1 MALPHAAFCAC
12 CSSSS
17 PPVPFEVWNRPG
29 LSTIAYR
36 IGTFASF
43 RETMLEAI
51 ASEPA
56 LAALTTRQSDD
67 YAITV
72 TELFAAVGDVLTF
85 YNERI
90 ANELYLRTARE
101 RDSLLRLTRLI
112 GYRMRPG
119 LAAQTMLAFTLDA
132 GAETRIR
139 KGLKVMSVPG
149 QDERPQTF
157 ETTEQIVAHGDINDV
172 AAFGKPVPI
181 NLFRQGST
189 GGPVVSRPGKLAV
202 SDRLVFFG
210 LDVVEEKPVA
220 ALEARPDGE
229 AVLFAPP
236 VQSNS
241 WWPEVARSAKLEG
254 RLRFFGHNA
263 PATVNVYVPANPPA
277 ALWPKW
283 ISKPV
288 IANFG
293 TAETIYPLDIR
304 HTDIASGA
312 QLLVD
317 AGPAAI
323 PRLRTATVVKTEDL
337 PTNLETLEDTVTH
350 LHLRQTIRGRP
361 AVVAEI
367 AGGHA
372 VFARSG
378 NSAALA
384 LGATGARQWAYQNLD
399 SASSN
404 LAGVGPAVGRTDIFA
419 RDRLGRL
426 RQRILTGGPSLVWI
440 NHGGILTSEPRPVT
454 RPGGTVSVFV
464 RGLDL
469 ALWTLDAT
477 SGAPGS
483 WVSLGGVLTSP
494 PTPVATGGTALA
506 VFARGLDRALW
517 HRDWNGAAWSGWSS
531 LKGELATTPAA
542 ASTAAGRIDVVALDD
557 AGSLIH
563 RRYDGSNWSDWRNLG
578 GKLESDL
585 AITAAAPD
593 RIDVLAKGTDGG
605 LWHIARIGDAWS
617 SWTALGGALTSAPSA
632 ARDASGVHVYARG
645 SDGTI
650 TYRALLGG
658 GWTQW
663 ASLGDGIGFV
673 PDRRKTAIY
682 RISAAD
688 IVWREYDYPE
698 AASVAQ
704 VALRLSPQ
712 RKAGDLG
719 GLKQLAKGRRIMLRS
734 GGRNHLA
741 TVTAATP
748 LPVVP
753 GDLPDHLFVDFT
765 PPFPQPFEAARLAG
779 NVAAASHGETQPDE
793 PLGHGEAAKSFQKFR
808 LSRQNVTYLQSATK
822 LEGEAA
828 LEVRVNGELWKEVP
842 SLYGRKAGERVY
854 TARQTDAAETFVTF
868 GDGKTGARVPS
879 GALNVVARYRTG
891 LGLEGLMK
899 PDQLSIPLER
909 PVGLRA
915 VTNPLPADG
924 AADPEKRDNARA
936 SAPNTVRTFGRA
948 VSLADFEQ
956 IATSSGLAQRA
967 SVTWVWR
974 DLGRSVHVTVAGPGG
989 SKLSSLSLNTLH
1001 ASMDSARDVNRPLS
1015 LGNLVRVPIVV
1026 SARILRDPAFEADS
1040 VLEAARAQLLS
1051 LFAFETM
1058 GLGEAAFLSGVFA
1071 ALQGGRGV
1079 AAVDVDVFQLKGYA
1093 SLTPAERSIRAV
1105 TAGPVQPHIRI
1116 FPARPTPPAAMI
1128 DRFARAGFDGPVPP
1142 PVLAAEQ
1149 AFVET
1154 PATDIQLT
1162 VVEAL

>member
-1 MALPHAAFCAC
+1 MSLPHSAFCSC
-12 CSSSS
+12 CSSPS

-29 LSTIAYR
+29 LSAIAYR

-51 ASEPA
+51 AGQPA
-56 LAALTTRQSDD
+56 LAALTTRESDD
-67 YAITV
+67 YAITLI
-72 TELFAAVGDVLTF
+72 ELFAAVGDVLTF

-101 RDSLLRLTRLI
+101 RDSVLRLTRLI

-139 KGLKVMSVPG
+139 RGLKVMSVPG

-157 ETTEQIVAHGDINDV
+157 ETIEQIIAHGDVNDA
-172 AAFGKPVPI
+172 AAFGRPAPV
-181 NLFRQGST
+181 NLLRLGST
-189 GGPVVSRPGKLAV
+189 GGPVVSRPAKLAV
-202 SDRLVFFG
+202 GDRLVFFG
-210 LDVVEEKPVA
+210 LEAIEEKAVT
-220 ALEARPDGE
+220 ALEARQDGE
-229 AVLFAPP
+229 AVTFAPS

-241 WWPEVARSAKLEG
+241 WWPEIARTAKLEG

-277 ALWPKW
+277 VLWPKW
-283 ISKPV
+283 IAKPV
-288 IANFG
+288 VANFG
-293 TAETIYPLDIR
+293 SGDTVYPLDGR

-323 PRLRTATVVKTEDL
+323 PRLRTAVVVKTEDL
-337 PTNLETLEDTVTH
+337 PTSLETLEDTVTH

-361 AVVAEI
+361 AVVAEMG
-367 AGGHA
+367 GGHA

-378 NSAALA
+378 NGATLA
-384 LGATGARQWAYQNLD
+384 LGTTGVRQWTYQNLD
-399 SASSN
+399 SASSD

-419 RDRLGRL
+419 RDRSGRL
-426 RQRILTGGPSLVWI
+426 RQRILTGAPALVWV
-440 NHGGILTSEPRPVT
+440 NHGGILTSEPRPVA
-454 RPGGTVSVFV
+454 RPGGTVDVFV

-469 ALWTLDAT
+469 GLWTIDAT
-477 SGAPGS
+477 SGAPGN
-483 WVSLGGVLTSP
+483 WNSLGGVLTSP
-494 PTPVATGGTALA
+494 PTPVATGGTTLA
-506 VFARGLDRALW
+506 VFARGLDRGLW
-517 HRDWNGAAWSGWSS
+517 YRAWNGASWSGWTS
-531 LKGELATTPAA
+531 LKGVLATTPAT

-557 AGSLIH
+557 AGSLVH
-563 RRYDGSNWSDWRNLG
+563 RLFNGSKWSDWRNLG
-578 GKLESDL
+578 GKLEGDV

-605 LWHIARIGDAWS
+605 LWHIARIGNAWT
-617 SWTALGGALTSAPSA
+617 SWTALAGALTSAPSA
-632 ARDASGVHVYARG
+632 ARDGSGLHVYARG
-645 SDGTI
+645 GDGTI
-650 TYRALLGG
+650 AYRALLGG

-663 ASLGDGIGFV
+663 ASLGDGIGPV

-682 RISAAD
+682 RISAD
-688 IVWREYDYPE
+688 DLVWREYDYPE
-698 AASVAQ
+698 EASQAQ
-704 VALRLSPQ
+704 VALRLTPQ
-712 RKAGDLG
+712 QKAGDLA
-719 GLKQLAKGRRIMLRS
+719 GLKQLVKGRRIMLRS

-765 PPFPQPFEAARLAG
+765 PPLPEPFPAASLAG
-779 NVAAASHGETQPDE
+779 NIAAASHGETQPDE
-793 PLGHGEAAKSFQKFR
+793 PLGHGEAAKAFQKFR
-808 LSRQNVTYLQSATK
+808 LSRQNLTYLQSAAK

-828 LEVRVNGELWKEVP
+828 LEIRVNGELWKEVA
-842 SLYGRKAGERVY
+842 SLYGRKPGERVY
-854 TARQTDAAETFVTF
+854 TARQTDAAETIVTF

-879 GALNVVARYRTG
+879 GALNIVARYRTG
-891 LGLEGLMK
+891 IGLEGLMK
-899 PDQLSIPLER
+899 ADQLSIPLER

-924 AADPEKRDNARA
+924 AADPENRDDART

-989 SKLSSLSLNTLH
+989 SKLSSLSLDTLR
-1001 ASMDSARDVNRPLS
+1001 AAMDSVRDVNRPLS

-1040 VLEAARAQLLS
+1040 VLETARTQLLS

-1058 GLGEAAFLSGVFA
+1058 GLGEAAFLSGVYA
-1071 ALQGGRGV
+1071 ALQAGRGV

-1093 SLTPAERSIRAV
+1093 SLTPAERTIRAV

-1128 DRFARAGFDGPVPP
+1128 DRFARAGFEGPVPP

-1149 AFVET
+1149 AFIET

-1162 VVEAL
+1162 MVEAL

>member
-1 MALPHAAFCAC
+1 MTLPHSAFCAC
-12 CSSSS
+12 CSSPA
-17 PPVPFEVWNRPG
+17 PPVPFDISNRPG
-29 LSTIAYR
+29 LSAIAYR

-51 ASEPA
+51 AGEPA
-56 LAALTTRQSDD
+56 LASLTTRQADD
-67 YAITV
+67 YAV
-72 TELFAAVGDVLTF
+72 TIIDLFAAVGDVLTF

-149 QDERPQTF
+149 QDELAQTF
-157 ETTEQIVAHGDINDV
+157 ETTEQIIAHADINDLP
-172 AAFGKPVPI
+172 AFGKPALI
-181 NLFRQGST
+181 NVFRLGST
-189 GGPVVSRPGKLAV
+189 GGPIISRPEKLAV
-202 SDRLVFFG
+202 DDRLVFFG
-210 LDVVEEKPVA
+210 LGIIEEKKVTAIQAQPG
-220 ALEARPDGE
+220 GE
-229 AVLFAPP
+229 AIAFNPS
-236 VQSNS
+236 VQANI
-241 WWPEVARSAKLEG
+241 WWPEVARAARLEG

-263 PATVNVYVPANPPA
+263 PSAVNVYVPANPPSV
-277 ALWPKW
+277 LWPKW

-288 IANFG
+288 VANFG
-293 TAETIYPLDIR
+293 VAETTYPLDGR
-304 HTDIASGA
+304 HTDIASGT
-312 QLLVD
+312 QLLID
-317 AGPAAI
+317 AGPAAV
-323 PRLRTATVVKTEDL
+323 PRLRTAAVVKTEDL

-361 AVVAEI
+361 AVVAGLG
-367 AGGHA
+367 GGHA

-378 NSAALA
+378 TSAALA
-384 LGATGARQWAYQNLD
+384 LGATGLRQWAYQNLD
-399 SASSN
+399 NASSDIT
-404 LAGVGPAVGRTDIFA
+404 GVGPGVGRTDIFA

-426 RQRILTGGPSLVWI
+426 RQRILTGIASLAWV
-440 NHGGILTSEPRPVT
+440 NHGGILTSEPRPVA
-454 RPGGTVSVFV
+454 RPGGTVNVFV

-469 ALWTLDAT
+469 GLWSLDAT
-477 SGAPGS
+477 SGSPGL
-483 WVSLGGVLTSP
+483 WTSLGGVLTSP
-494 PTPVATGGTALA
+494 PAPVATGGATLA

-517 HRDWNGAAWSGWSS
+517 YRSWNGAAWSGWTS
-531 LKGELATTPAA
+531 LKGVLATTPAA
-542 ASTAAGRIDVVALDD
+542 ASGAGRIDVVALDD
-557 AGSLIH
+557 SGSLIH
-563 RRYDGSNWSDWRNLG
+563 RLNDGSNWSDWRNLG
-578 GKLESDL
+578 GKLEGDV
-585 AITAAAPD
+585 AIVAGPSN
-593 RIDVLAKGTDGG
+593 RIDVLAKGVDGG
-605 LWHIARIGDAWS
+605 GWHIARIGSAWTN
-617 SWTALGGALTSAPSA
+617 WTELGGALTSAPSA
-632 ARDASGVHVYARG
+632 ARDSAGIHVYARF
-645 SDGTI
+645 DDATI
-650 TYRALLGG
+650 AYRALLGS
-658 GWTQW
+658 GWTEW
-663 ASLGDGIGFV
+663 ASLGEGIGSV

-682 RISAAD
+682 RISAED
-688 IVWREYDYPE
+688 IVWRDYDYPA
-698 AASVAQ
+698 AASAAQ
-704 VALRLSPQ
+704 VVVRLSPQ
-712 RKAGDLG
+712 QTTGLG
-719 GLKQLAKGRRIMLRS
+719 GLKHLEKGRRFMLHS
-734 GGRNHLA
+734 GGRSHLA
-741 TVTAATP
+741 TVTATTL

-765 PPFPQPFEAARLAG
+765 PALPEPFEAARLVG
-779 NVAAASHGETQPDE
+779 NVAAASHGAMQPDE
-793 PLGHGEAAKSFQKFR
+793 PLGHGEAAKAFQKFR
-808 LSRQNVTYLQSATK
+808 LSRQNLTYLQSGAK

-828 LEVRVNGELWKEVP
+828 LEIRVNGELWNEVP
-842 SLYGRKAGERVY
+842 SLYGRKPGERVY
-854 TARQTDAAETFVTF
+854 TARQTDTAETIVAF

-899 PDQLSIPLER
+899 PEQLSIPLER

-915 VTNPLPADG
+915 VANPLPADG
-924 AADPEKRDNARA
+924 AADPERRDNART

-956 IATSSGLAQRA
+956 IATSTGLAQRA

-989 SKLSSLSLNTLH
+989 AKLSSLSLGALH
-1001 ASMDSARDVNRPLS
+1001 AAMDSARDINRPLS
-1015 LGNLVRVPIVV
+1015 LGNLVRVPVVV

-1040 VLEAARAQLLS
+1040 VLEAAKAELLS

-1058 GLGEAAFLSGVFA
+1058 QLGEAVFLSGVYA

-1093 SLTPAERSIRAV
+1093 SLTPAERAIRAV
-1105 TAGPVQPHIRI
+1105 TAGAVQPHIRI

-1128 DRFARAGFDGPVPP
+1128 DRFAKAGFDGPVPP

-1149 AFVET
+1149 AFIEA
-1154 PATDIQLT
+1154 PAADIKLT